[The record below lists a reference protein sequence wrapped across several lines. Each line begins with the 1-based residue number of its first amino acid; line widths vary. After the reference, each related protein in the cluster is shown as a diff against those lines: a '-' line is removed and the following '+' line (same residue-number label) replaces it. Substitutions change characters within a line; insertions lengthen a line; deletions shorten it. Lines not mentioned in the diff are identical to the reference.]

1 MHQPN
6 PDHHSKLHDRAL
18 LAAVEAQG
26 HGRYELALD
35 LYEDALEHAEALGN
49 RRKIHGARINISS
62 CLLSLGE
69 HADARRGLPAII
81 LESEEP
87 RHVCVAAYQLA
98 DAFLREGKLERSQT
112 YLRTSL
118 DQARQCGD
126 EWHEGLTLL
135 MQGRV
140 QILVGDHAQAV
151 SSYDAARRLHEPVQD
166 PSVGR
171 ASLSS
176 ILNDLGYAELLTGE
190 LFRGLR
196 HLHQSL
202 RLARATGNL
211 RIEAEAEK
219 DLAFGFLLGDKLSA
233 AERHGVKA
241 LGLATDHGYDTVL
254 RNACYL
260 LMEVS
265 LRQDRDRDF
274 EGYFDRLQSLMPE
287 MKLSRDFFRMFDI
300 SDVINLKEF

>member
-1 MHQPN
+1 VQQHPQ
-6 PDHHSKLHDRAL
+6 DEYSKLHDRAL

-35 LYEDALEHAEALGN
+35 LYEEALGHAEALDN

-69 HADARRGLPAII
+69 HDNARRGLPAII
-81 LESEEP
+81 LESDEP
-87 RHVCVAAYQLA
+87 RHICVAAYQLA
-98 DAFLREGKLERSQT
+98 DAFLREGRFERSKT
-112 YLRTSL
+112 YLKTSL

-126 EWHEGLTLL
+126 LWHEGLTML
-135 MQGRV
+135 MQGHLEV
-140 QILVGDHAQAV
+140 LSGDHAGAV
-151 SSYDAARRLHEPVQD
+151 ESYDAARVLHESVQD
-166 PSVGR
+166 AQAGR
-171 ASLSS
+171 SSLCS
-176 ILNDLGYAELLTGE
+176 IMDNLGYAELLTGD
-190 LFRGLR
+190 LAKGLR
-196 HLHQSL
+196 HLHVSK
-202 RLARATGNL
+202 RLAIASGNL
-211 RIEAEAEK
+211 RVEAEAEK

-233 AERHGVKA
+233 AERHGAKA

-260 LMEVS
+260 LMEIS